1 MCCIFQYKFKVWKS
15 VTIEWTPKMC
25 VLLMNQCIW
34 VYLDL
39 WTNVVGDSNALW
51 QLQLLKL
58 SFSDSEKRFTD
69 DWFSTLFP
77 PNSSSKS
84 CIFCDIFLSAIRDN
98 FYFEGKHSQLL
109 VCIFST
115 AWVFADM
122 SSVFLMQTMG
132 KSDNLL
138 TTKDIAKVFGPEPC
152 LGLISPSNSQQP
164 FANQLENRE

>member
-1 MCCIFQYKFKVWKS
+1 MQ
-15 VTIEWTPKMC
+15 PR
-25 VLLMNQCIW
+25 N
-34 VYLDL
+34 
-39 WTNVVGDSNALW
+39 GD
-51 QLQLLKL
+51 
-58 SFSDSEKRFTD
+58 
-69 DWFSTLFP
+69 
-77 PNSSSKS
+77 
-84 CIFCDIFLSAIRDN
+84 IFCDIFLSAIRDN

-138 TTKDIAKVFGPEPC
+138 ATKDIAKVFGPEPC

>member
-1 MCCIFQYKFKVWKS
+1 MSGCETEAY
-15 VTIEWTPKMC
+15 
-25 VLLMNQCIW
+25 
-34 VYLDL
+34 
-39 WTNVVGDSNALW
+39 NATQKW
-51 QLQLLKL
+51 RRLQ
-58 SFSDSEKRFTD
+58 
-69 DWFSTLFP
+69 
-77 PNSSSKS
+77 SKS
-84 CIFCDIFLSAIRDN
+84 CIFCDIFISAIRDN

-138 TTKDIAKVFGPEPC
+138 ATKDIAKVFGPEPC

-164 FANQLENRE
+164 SATICQSVGK